1 MPLLNSLGKMN
12 RQPTAIE
19 AMGWVSDYSETKH
32 ICNFLPDFT
41 YNLQFPGDRDKFERF
56 VNKMHLQNHKISE
69 DEYTQVV
76 GENRRSAR
84 FTPENKGYEIEYSAS
99 KT

>member
-1 MPLLNSLGKMN
+1 MPSLNSLGKMN
-12 RQPTAIE
+12 RQPTAID
-19 AMGWVSDYSETKH
+19 AMGWVSDYREAKH

-56 VNKMHLQNHKISE
+56 VRKMHLQNHKISE